1 MYKYVCTLHIMLCQ
15 LRVTFFARLK
25 KYYLV
30 YFRKKESNRTWVHI
44 LNNHRGSN
52 FQDGKML
59 EGWNYVEMCVLKR
72 CAALLYYLIFAKIQ
86 FGKLRIITSRKQQD
100 LYIRILQMDRAPCYT
115 SFNPYEPLLDTKN
128 AFILNNDKKN
138 LWTRQTK
145 LFLSSDHSRQN
156 FVKRSAIISGSC
168 IMFASA
174 FFYFYCP
181 LSLMI
186 PFLIVLFFFNF
197 LVLCGAVMMPTGNLQ
212 Q

>member
-1 MYKYVCTLHIMLCQ
+1 MDINIIICKYVCTLHIMLCQ

-44 LNNHRGSN
+44 LTNHRGSN

-86 FGKLRIITSRKQQD
+86 FGKLRIITSRKQQE
-100 LYIRILQMDRAPCYT
+100 LYIRILQIDRAPCYT

-128 AFILNNDKKN
+128 AFILNNDKKKSLN
-138 LWTRQTK
+138 ASNKT
-145 LFLSSDHSRQN
+145 F
-156 FVKRSAIISGSC
+156 FVKWSHQAKFC
-168 IMFASA
+168 KKK
-174 FFYFYCP
+174 C
-181 LSLMI
+181 
-186 PFLIVLFFFNF
+186 N
-197 LVLCGAVMMPTGNLQ
+197 N
-212 Q
+212 

>member
-1 MYKYVCTLHIMLCQ
+1 MDINIILCKYVCTLHIMLCQ

-44 LNNHRGSN
+44 LTNHRGSN

-86 FGKLRIITSRKQQD
+86 FGKLRIITSRKQQE
-100 LYIRILQMDRAPCYT
+100 LYIRILQIDRAPCYT

-168 IMFASA
+168 MMFAST
-174 FFYFYCP
+174 
-181 LSLMI
+181 
-186 PFLIVLFFFNF
+186 FFFIF
-197 LVLCGAVMMPTGNLQ
+197 IAHSHWWFHSLLYYFFSIF
-212 Q
+212 

>member
-1 MYKYVCTLHIMLCQ
+1 MSSKGVLLC
-15 LRVTFFARLK
+15 
-25 KYYLV
+25 Y
-30 YFRKKESNRTWVHI
+30 
-44 LNNHRGSN
+44 
-52 FQDGKML
+52 
-59 EGWNYVEMCVLKR
+59 
-72 CAALLYYLIFAKIQ
+72 YYLIFAKIQ

-100 LYIRILQMDRAPCYT
+100 LYIRILQMDRAPCCT

-168 IMFASA
+168 MMFASTF

-186 PFLIVLFFFNF
+186 PFLLYYFFNF
-197 LVLCGAVMMPTGNLQ
+197 LVLCAVMMPTGNLQ
-212 Q
+212 